1 MAKKKILLVE
11 DEPDLS
17 RMTRS
22 RLENDGYEVIT
33 AYDGHMA
40 LQEARNKRQDL
51 IILDIMMPKMDGYK
65 VCRMLKY
72 DDNYSSIP
80 IVMLTARALD
90 SDKKTGE
97 EVGSDAYIVKPFKW
111 EVLTDKISELLEK

>member
-1 MAKKKILLVE
+1 MDKKRILLVE
-11 DEPDLS
+11 DEKDIS
-17 RMTRS
+17 RMTKS
-22 RLENDGYEVIT
+22 SLENDGYEVIT

-40 LQEARNKRQDL
+40 LQEARSKR
-51 IILDIMMPKMDGYK
+51 LDIMMPKMDGYK

-72 DDNYSSIP
+72 DNEYKDIP

-111 EVLTDKISELLEK
+111 SVLTDKISELLGR

>member
-1 MAKKKILLVE
+1 MDKKRILLVE
-11 DEPDLS
+11 DEKDIS
-17 RMTRS
+17 RMTKS
-22 RLENDGYEVIT
+22 RLESDGYEVMV

-40 LQEARNKRQDL
+40 LQEARSKKPDL
-51 IILDIMMPKMDGYK
+51 IILDVMMPKMDGYK

-72 DDNYSSIP
+72 DSEHKDIP

-97 EVGSDAYIVKPFKW
+97 EVGTDAYIVKPFKW
-111 EVLTDKISELLEK
+111 DVLTDKICELLGK